1 MNAITRNTNNSKRGK
16 HLLFPFNGNMYVS
29 LKNAKILC
37 GYSETTGNDVI
48 LNKVSESNIVKLLSF
63 SKKGNISETYY
74 LNYNGFVELEKNLTQ
89 KDKKQNAKLA
99 LEMMQSAIIEI
110 RDYQSL
116 NKVKNEPT
124 EYDYMY
130 RRKLANEIVSMLGKY
145 NEDTKADW
153 IELYDELD
161 RHLNESIRHTHQ
173 RYIKNTGSKIS
184 LLNFI
189 VNCTNLTEKLYE
201 IAYNLYKK

>member
-74 LNYNGFVELEKNLTQ
+74 LSYNGFVELENNLTQ

-99 LEMMQSAIIEI
+99 LEMIQSAIIEL

-116 NKVKNEPT
+116 NKTKNEPT
-124 EYDYMY
+124 EDDYMY
-130 RRKLANEIVSMLGKY
+130 RRKLANEIVAMLGKY

>member
-99 LEMMQSAIIEI
+99 LEMIQSAIIEL

-116 NKVKNEPT
+116 NKTKNEPT
-124 EYDYMY
+124 EDDYMY
-130 RRKLANEIVSMLGKY
+130 RRKLANEIVAMLGKY